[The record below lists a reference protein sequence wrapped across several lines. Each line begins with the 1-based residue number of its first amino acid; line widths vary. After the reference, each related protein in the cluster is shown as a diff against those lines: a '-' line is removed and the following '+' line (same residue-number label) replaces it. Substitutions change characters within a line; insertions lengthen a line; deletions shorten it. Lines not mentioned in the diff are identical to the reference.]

1 MKNNLHNYLNIN
13 NFNIILISLI
23 IITYPF
29 NIKLFLFLRIAD
41 LLSIIFILLNLTN
54 VKYYELKI
62 ISLIVISL
70 IISSIVGLYNQPYNK
85 INLNKLVYVYKFI
98 TPLFF
103 YFIISKK
110 NFDFRILKIFY
121 RLLLLSYFI
130 LLFYSPFIDLFEVVP
145 EKINNYHF
153 PFTFFNTNK
162 GDKHVL
168 GGTLS
173 FLTFFI
179 VLYNNLK
186 FKNTNLKFNKFTI
199 LIIFFSFLCG
209 LYISSITLFLSSL
222 VCLIYIFISEAKYF
236 FIKKKKYKY
245 FFISFIFMLFLSIL
259 IVAFFFNKY
268 DENIQI
274 LINYP
279 AIEIARFNNLFY
291 NFPKNLALLLFGSGI
306 TTSPLFID
314 QGLLTLIHSFG
325 LLPSIIFLYLFFN
338 SNNFLKNNIDVKFFV
353 LIIVISNLYIT
364 EFFLLSRYMLPL
376 IIFYI
381 VYIQSEPFFSK
392 TVLSTK
398 IKK

>member
-186 FKNTNLKFNKFTI
+186 FKNTNLKFNKFTMWI
-199 LIIFFSFLCG
+199 IHKFYYFVFVKFGLFNLHIYFRGKIFF
-209 LYISSITLFLSSL
+209 Y
-222 VCLIYIFISEAKYF
+222 
-236 FIKKKKYKY
+236 KKKK
-245 FFISFIFMLFLSIL
+245 I
-259 IVAFFFNKY
+259 
-268 DENIQI
+268 
-274 LINYP
+274 
-279 AIEIARFNNLFY
+279 
-291 NFPKNLALLLFGSGI
+291 
-306 TTSPLFID
+306 
-314 QGLLTLIHSFG
+314 
-325 LLPSIIFLYLFFN
+325 
-338 SNNFLKNNIDVKFFV
+338 
-353 LIIVISNLYIT
+353 
-364 EFFLLSRYMLPL
+364 
-376 IIFYI
+376 
-381 VYIQSEPFFSK
+381 
-392 TVLSTK
+392 
-398 IKK
+398 